1 MMETDHR
8 LLLQQLFGEV
18 QLPEG
23 EFPDF
28 AGGWKLRQF
37 SKKSLITEAGT
48 VERYFYVVVDGVQA
62 IYIIDRRGEKRMLGF
77 SYRGN
82 FSGVYDSF
90 LRQAPAA
97 YFLEALTDSSLL
109 ALPYAGF
116 RELFERY
123 PSFERWGRLFH
134 QEILIG
140 RLQREVE
147 LLTLSARERYVR
159 FMRRCPPE
167 LLAIPQKY
175 LASYLNMTP
184 ETFSRLRAS
193 VKY

>member
-1 MMETDHR
+1 MKADDR
-8 LLLQQLFGEV
+8 LLLRQVFGAV
-18 QLPEG
+18 QFQEG
-23 EFPDF
+23 EFSEF
-28 AGGWKLRQF
+28 TREWTLRQF
-37 SKKSLITEAGT
+37 SKRSLITEAGA
-48 VERYFYVVVDGVQA
+48 VERYFYIVMQGVQA
-62 IYIIDRRGEKRMLGF
+62 IYLIDRRGAKRVLGF

-90 LRQAPAA
+90 LKQAPAI
-97 YFLEALTDSSLL
+97 YFLEALTDSTLL
-109 ALPYAGF
+109 AIPYANF
-116 RELFERY
+116 QELFERY
-123 PSFERWGRLFH
+123 PTFERWGRLFH

-140 RLQREVE
+140 RVQREGE

-167 LLAIPQKY
+167 LLQIPQKY

>member
-1 MMETDHR
+1 MMEPEHR
-8 LLLQQLFGEV
+8 SLLQQMFREV
-18 QLPEG
+18 ELSEG
-23 EFPDF
+23 EFSNFGKDWTVRYFP
-28 AGGWKLRQF
+28 RR
-37 SKKSLITEAGT
+37 SLITEAGT
-48 VERYFYVVVDGVQA
+48 VERYFYVVAQGVQA
-62 IYIIDRRGEKRMLGF
+62 IYLIDRRGEKRVLGF

-90 LRQAPAA
+90 LKQAPAI
-97 YFLEALTDSSLL
+97 YFLEALTDSTLL
-109 ALPYAGF
+109 ALPYLDF
-116 RELFERY
+116 QELFERY
-123 PSFERWGRLFH
+123 PSLERWGRLFH

-140 RLQREVE
+140 RVQREGE
-147 LLTLSARERYVR
+147 LLTRSARERYVQ

-167 LLAIPQKY
+167 LLQIPQKY